1 MARSR
6 ATESQQQLAVFI
18 DFENIA
24 LGLQNSPRFQ
34 VRRVLDRLL
43 EKGKVIAKVAYADWN
58 RFREYTRDLHENG
71 IELIEIPRRA
81 TSGKNSAD
89 IRLVVDA
96 MDLSWSKEHID
107 TFVIVSGDSDFSPL
121 VAKLKENGRHV
132 IGLGMKAST
141 SPLLAN
147 GCDEFIYYEDLEH
160 EAEQEQST
168 ESDEGES
175 RSRARSPRDK
185 DSAFRLL
192 ADTVRALERENFD
205 VIQASLVKDTM
216 KRKRPAFSE
225 AALGYSSFSEMLED
239 AQEAGIVT
247 LRRDERSGTYDVK
260 LAAGVVGGRKRRAP
274 TGAAGARSGA
284 APAHSGPSVPTRT
297 ALPLADLPAAPRRA
311 PGSPA
316 PGSRRAPASGL
327 PNPPQPSATRPAPTS
342 TIVPPVE
349 SPAANGR
356 RGRRR
361 SRAGV
366 RSGVRRIRSSV

>member
-1 MARSR
+1 MARPR
-6 ATESQQQLAVFI
+6 TTDSQQQLAVFI

-24 LGLQNSPRFQ
+24 LGLQNSPRFE

-160 EAEQEQST
+160 ETEQEPSI
-168 ESDEGES
+168 ESDEGEP

-192 ADTVRALERENFD
+192 AETVRALERENFD

-225 AALGYSSFSEMLED
+225 AAHGYGSFSEMLED
-239 AQEAGIVT
+239 AQEMGIVT
-247 LRRDERSGTYDVK
+247 LRKDERSGTYDVK
-260 LAAGVVGGRKRRAP
+260 LAEGVARGRRRRA
-274 TGAAGARSGA
+274 AAGATAPRSGHA
-284 APAHSGPSVPTRT
+284 APHAEV
-297 ALPLADLPAAPRRA
+297 PAALRRPA
-311 PGSPA
+311 SSPA
-316 PGSRRAPASGL
+316 PGPPAAGSRRAPAPGL
-327 PNPPQPSATRPAPTS
+327 PNPAQPSAAPATPTS
-342 TIVPPVE
+342 TVASPAE

-361 SRAGV
+361 SRTGTRSAV
-366 RSGVRRIRSSV
+366 RGIRRSL